1 MGAGYS
7 SIRVVFVDGLTE
19 EKMKRVPENKA
30 REKRIYNDVIVEAYE
45 NYDVILCW
53 LTYLEENLEFPFA
66 AECIETRKI
75 SPLHK
80 GEKIT
85 ALELLSEDENLGG
98 DFFVR
103 IEWMGRKM
111 GVPLAQL
118 KPLKVSKETRQAI
131 EDWQYWKA
139 RGYLF

>member
-1 MGAGYS
+1 
-7 SIRVVFVDGLTE
+7 
-19 EKMKRVPENKA
+19 MKQIPENKA
-30 REKRIYNDVIVEAYE
+30 REERIGEITADANDMEEVMLGWFAYL
-45 NYDVILCW
+45 DDSI
-53 LTYLEENLEFPFA
+53 TFPFE
-66 AECIETRKI
+66 AECIEQNQI

-80 GEKIT
+80 GEKVV
-85 ALELLSEDENLGG
+85 ALELVSEEDSGT
-98 DFFVR
+98 DFFVL

-118 KPLKVSKETRQAI
+118 KPLKTDKETKQAV

>member
-1 MGAGYS
+1 
-7 SIRVVFVDGLTE
+7 
-19 EKMKRVPENKA
+19 MKQIPENKT
-30 REKRIYNDVIVEAYE
+30 REERIANEVTVDAYGSE
-45 NYDVILCW
+45 EVMVGW
-53 LTYLEENLEFPFA
+53 LTYLQDNLAGPFE
-66 AECIETRKI
+66 AECIEEMKI
-75 SPLHK
+75 SPLRK

-85 ALELLSEDENLGG
+85 VLELIDADENLGG
-98 DFFVR
+98 DFFVL

-118 KPLKVSKETRQAI
+118 KPLKSSKETRQAI

>member
-1 MGAGYS
+1 MA
-7 SIRVVFVDGLTE
+7 
-19 EKMKRVPENKA
+19 VPE
-30 REKRIYNDVIVEAYE
+30 VMVG
-45 NYDVILCW
+45 W
-53 LTYLEENLEFPFA
+53 LTYLQDNLACPFE
-66 AECIETRKI
+66 AECIEEMKI

-85 ALELLSEDENLGG
+85 VIELIDANENLGG
-98 DFFVR
+98 DFFVL

-118 KPLKVSKETRQAI
+118 KLLKTDKETKQAV

>member
-1 MGAGYS
+1 MKFVC
-7 SIRVVFVDGLTE
+7 SIDEGFLVYGVSQGHILLHFFLPLNYQLPI
-19 EKMKRVPENKA
+19 MAVPE
-30 REKRIYNDVIVEAYE
+30 VMVG
-45 NYDVILCW
+45 W
-53 LTYLEENLEFPFA
+53 LTYLQDNLACPFE
-66 AECIETRKI
+66 AECIEEMKI

-85 ALELLSEDENLGG
+85 VIELIDANENLGG
-98 DFFVR
+98 DFFIL

-118 KPLKVSKETRQAI
+118 KLLKTDKETKQAV